1 MPMYLDRHEIDGAT
15 AEDVALAHVRDLE
28 VQHKYGARYL
38 TYWFDYNVGRAFCL
52 VEAPSAEAAGAV
64 HKEAHGLVANSI
76 IEVDPDAV
84 VSFLGRIQDTSA
96 AREPEKPVS
105 DVAFRTIL
113 FSDMKGST
121 NLTQRMG
128 DDATMRVIRT
138 HNSIIREALA
148 ALAGREVKHTG
159 DGMMASF
166 ASVTR
171 AVECSIAI
179 QRGFAEWNASLPGHP
194 VAGGDSPGRDALEGR
209 AEHHVPIRV
218 RIGLAAGEP
227 VEDGDDLFGAAV
239 QLASRICDCAG
250 PGAILVSNV
259 VRELSLGK
267 GFLFRDLGEVELK
280 GFEQPIRLHEVRW
293 QAAAP

>member
-15 AEDVALAHVRDLE
+15 AEDVAQAHVRDLE
-28 VQHKYGARYL
+28 VQHKYGVRYL
-38 TYWFDYNVGRAFCL
+38 TYWFDYNTGRAFCL
-52 VEAPSAEAAGAV
+52 TEAPSAQAAEAV
-64 HKEAHGLVANSI
+64 HREAHGLVGSSI
-76 IEVDPDAV
+76 IEVDPAAV

-96 AREPEKPVS
+96 AREPDKPVS

-121 NLTQRMG
+121 SITQRMG
-128 DDATMRVIRT
+128 DEAAMRVIRT
-138 HNSIIREALA
+138 HNSIIRESLA
-148 ALAGREVKHTG
+148 TLAGREVKHTG
-159 DGMMASF
+159 DGMMAAF

-179 QRGFAEWNASLPGHP
+179 QRRFAEWNASLPTHP
-194 VAGGDSPGRDALEGR
+194 DALEAR
-209 AEHHVPIRV
+209 PEHHVPIRV
-218 RIGLAAGEP
+218 RMGLAAGEP
-227 VEDGDDLFGAAV
+227 VEDSDDLFGAAV
-239 QLASRICDCAG
+239 QLASRICDCAE

-280 GFEQPIRLHEVRW
+280 GFEQAVRLHEVRW
-293 QAAAP
+293 QAEAP